1 MGDVIA
7 NQPIVIDN
15 GSGMIKAGFA
25 GDASPKVKFY
35 NYVGRPKHT
44 RCMAGA
50 VEGDLFIGEFYIL
63 IHYFVYLI
71 FLFRI
76 ESPDVERFAGDQLSY
91 GTWNCY

>member
-50 VEGDLFIGEFYIL
+50 VEGDLFIGKPHPLSIL
-63 IHYFVYLI
+63 ISFHIPFQD
-71 FLFRI
+71 RK
-76 ESPDVERFAGDQLSY
+76 PRH
-91 GTWNCY
+91 